1 MLTLDAPKIRHE
13 TLNGQRGG
21 ALPDS
26 DICIAQGN
34 HVLRGQRIVSDFVLE
49 TKTRENDVRFLCVKL
64 NKDALGEIQENLL
77 SVLGY
82 RQPPYNR
89 SDGAK
94 VFQIVVELPPDL
106 ERNSLSHILSTA
118 PPLELLERL
127 KICKSIVLATKAVHS
142 IELVYKAIRARSILM
157 LSKAGDPLS
166 AAKAYLQDWNY
177 VREVSGATTELGEVL
192 WPKRIYQHPERQGEY
207 AEAVFETRHDLYSLG
222 VCILEILLWKP
233 FVVAERGGP
242 AETLKV
248 CQLFEQYG
256 FAREEKDGGLPERY
270 RGDSVKMT
278 SRPWI
283 TKAIWEDIA
292 SAKLDN
298 PDLAQLV
305 LQCLQGDFKTAGDV
319 ELHSERLISA

>member
-1 MLTLDAPKIRHE
+1 MGSANLLSGLQLHQHRTAESCFLLTLDAPKIRHE

-106 ERNSLSHILSTA
+106 ERNSLSHILSTT
-118 PPLELLERL
+118 PPLELL
-127 KICKSIVLATKAVHS
+127 
-142 IELVYKAIRARSILM
+142 
-157 LSKAGDPLS
+157 
-166 AAKAYLQDWNY
+166 
-177 VREVSGATTELGEVL
+177 
-192 WPKRIYQHPERQGEY
+192 
-207 AEAVFETRHDLYSLG
+207 
-222 VCILEILLWKP
+222 
-233 FVVAERGGP
+233 
-242 AETLKV
+242 
-248 CQLFEQYG
+248 
-256 FAREEKDGGLPERY
+256 
-270 RGDSVKMT
+270 
-278 SRPWI
+278 
-283 TKAIWEDIA
+283 
-292 SAKLDN
+292 
-298 PDLAQLV
+298 
-305 LQCLQGDFKTAGDV
+305 
-319 ELHSERLISA
+319 